1 MSSRLPLIRYLIWVP
16 SRAIGLFTLES
27 PNYREPSRVIPDGE
41 TLHAGTY
48 SRYTASLRKV
58 RRTLLIVGAGL
69 VIWQVTTLAVGSM
82 AYLRHKNGKGIELS
96 AEQSRLVASL
106 LHPSETDIRDSI
118 DKMAAARRTS
128 QADGKTQPSEVA
140 LVSKLQAGDLDSAR
154 RQWSEKR
161 DAIPRVASDRIA
173 ALLENL
179 AEHRDDLD
187 LETRLASAL
196 CSVSYRFGG
205 LEAWAW
211 PIVGPR

>member
-1 MSSRLPLIRYLIWVP
+1 
-16 SRAIGLFTLES
+16 
-27 PNYREPSRVIPDGE
+27 
-41 TLHAGTY
+41 
-48 SRYTASLRKV
+48 
-58 RRTLLIVGAGL
+58 
-69 VIWQVTTLAVGSM
+69 M
-82 AYLRHKNGKGIELS
+82 AELRHKNGNGIELS
-96 AEQSRLVASL
+96 AEQSRLVAFL

-161 DAIPRVASDRIA
+161 DAIPRVASDRVA

-187 LETRLASAL
+187 LETRVASAR

-211 PIVGPR
+211 QLWDRAERPAQRARITSVLAVFRNEPESGVVHRVALRFASVAVDLPAEEYANSAMLVAQQLAESGQPLPPLTLYHESQ